1 MSKAKYEAMT
11 REELRDYL
19 KSDRHNDEAWEVFF
33 QKNSEVEGKVT
44 FPYTE
49 SMEETEAQ
57 LKSILESKTQ
67 A

>member
-11 REELRDYL
+11 REELKDYL
-19 KSDRHNDEAWEVFF
+19 KIDRNNDEAWEVFF
-33 QKNSEVEGKVT
+33 QKNSELEGRVT

-49 SMEETEAQ
+49 SMEEAEAQ
-57 LKSILESKTQ
+57 LKFILESKSQ

>member
-19 KSDRHNDEAWEVFF
+19 KSDRNNDEAWEVFF
-33 QKNSEVEGKVT
+33 QKNSQLKRKVT

-49 SMEETEAQ
+49 SLEETEAQ
-57 LKSILESKTQ
+57 LKSILKSKS
-67 A
+67 